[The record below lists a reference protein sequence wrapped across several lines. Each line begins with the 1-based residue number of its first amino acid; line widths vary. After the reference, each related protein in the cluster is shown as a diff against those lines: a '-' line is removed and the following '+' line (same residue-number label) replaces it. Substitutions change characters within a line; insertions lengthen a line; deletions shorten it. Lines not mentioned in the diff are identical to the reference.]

1 MEILKTIVV
10 RILTW
15 EAQLVLLRHKP
26 KIIAVTGS
34 VGKSTTKD
42 AIYAVLSGSLHVRK
56 SEKSFNSD
64 MGVPLA
70 ILGCENGWK
79 NPFKWLANIA
89 KGLWLIFIPQS
100 YPQWLVLE
108 VGADRPGDIRKIAG
122 WLKPDIAV
130 LTAIPETPAHIEFFG
145 SPHELMKEKFALAES
160 LKPGGTLVL
169 YGDNPKMLES
179 QRGSQI
185 KRITFG
191 LQAYNDFVASHDEII
206 YENSKPIGS
215 STDESADLVA
225 WPADTKPIG
234 VRFRV
239 NYTGSSVPISIL
251 GALGH
256 PPIYSGLAALA
267 VGKMVGL
274 DLVSISEALGTWT
287 PPPGRLRI
295 LGGLKNTVIIDDT
308 YNSSPTAALT
318 ALDTLKSIQG
328 AKRRIA
334 ILGDMLELGKWSAES
349 HRKLGAKATECADM
363 LLTVG
368 FRARDIAESA
378 REKGMKAELI
388 RTYGQDESARAGK
401 EMASEL
407 QEGDIVLVKGSQ
419 GMRMERAV
427 LEIMAE
433 PERASELLVR
443 QEPEWLKKS

>member
-1 MEILKTIVV
+1 MTNTLKQLVIYV
-10 RILTW
+10 LTW
-15 EAQLVLLRHKP
+15 EARLVLLRYKP

-64 MGVPLA
+64 LGVPLA

-79 NPFKWLANIA
+79 NPFKWLVNIA
-89 KGLWLIFIPQS
+89 KGLWLVLIPQS
-100 YPQWLVLE
+100 YPKWLILE

-130 LTAIPETPAHIEFFG
+130 LTAIPEIPAHVEFFK
-145 SPHELMKEKFALAES
+145 SSEELMKEKFALADS

-169 YGDNPKMLES
+169 YGDDPKMLES

-191 LQAYNDFVASHDEII
+191 LQAYNDFVASHDEVI
-206 YENSKPIGS
+206 YEDGRPIG
-215 STDESADLVA
+215 T
-225 WPADTKPIG
+225 
-234 VRFRV
+234 RFRV
-239 NYTGSSVPISIL
+239 NYTGSSVPISIF

-256 PPIYSGLAALA
+256 PPIYAGLSALA

-274 DLVSISEALGTWT
+274 DLVSISNALGKWVL
-287 PPPGRLRI
+287 PPGRLRI
-295 LGGLKNTVIIDDT
+295 LKGLKSSVIIDDT

-318 ALDTLKSIQG
+318 ALDTLKSMTG

-349 HRKLGAKATECADM
+349 HRKLGAKTAECADM

-378 REKGMKAELI
+378 GEAGMKAELI
-388 RTYGQDESARAGK
+388 RTYGQYESARAGT

-427 LEIMAE
+427 LEIMEE

>member
-1 MEILKTIVV
+1 MTNALKQLVIY
-10 RILTW
+10 ILTW
-15 EAQLVLLRHKP
+15 EARLVLLRYKP

-42 AIYAVLSGSLHVRK
+42 AIYAVLSGRLHVRK

-64 MGVPLA
+64 VGVPLA

-89 KGLWLIFIPQS
+89 KGFWLILIPQS
-100 YPQWLVLE
+100 YPKWLVLE

-130 LTAIPETPAHIEFFG
+130 LTAIPETPAHVEFFK
-145 SPHELMKEKFALAES
+145 SSEELMKEKFALAES

-169 YGDNPKMLES
+169 YGDDPKMLES

-185 KRITFG
+185 KKITFG
-191 LQAYNDFVASHDEII
+191 LQAYNDFVASHDETI
-206 YENSKPIGS
+206 YEDSRPIG
-215 STDESADLVA
+215 T
-225 WPADTKPIG
+225 
-234 VRFRV
+234 RFRV
-239 NYTGSSVPISIL
+239 NYTGSSVPISIF

-256 PPIYSGLAALA
+256 PPIYAGLSALA
-267 VGKMVGL
+267 VGKMIGL
-274 DLVSISEALGTWT
+274 DLVSISNALGKWV

-295 LGGLKNTVIIDDT
+295 LKGLKNSVIIDDA

-318 ALDTLKSIQG
+318 ALDTLKSMTG

-349 HRKLGAKATECADM
+349 HRKLGAKTAECADM

-368 FRARDIAESA
+368 FRAREVAESA
-378 REKGMKAELI
+378 KEAGMKAESI
-388 RTYGQDESARAGK
+388 RIYGQNESARAGK
-401 EMASEL
+401 ELASEL

-427 LEIMAE
+427 LEIMEE
-433 PERASELLVR
+433 PKRASELLVR